1 MPPIPC
7 DLSIVIPTYNR
18 RTAVVKLVE
27 TLLRQERPNLTIEIV
42 VVIDGSS
49 DGTAKALNAI
59 GGSADARV
67 EVISTPNN
75 GRAAARNTGIARC
88 TGRFILFLDDDVLP
102 IGSLLAAHASAD
114 ETADVVLGRIEPGG
128 NPHELMVFRSL
139 GEQFYQDRHKRL
151 STPDLVF
158 RATDVFAGNLSVRRS
173 LLELIGGFDVSYSGY
188 GCEDWDLGQRLI
200 EAGATIAYVP
210 DAAVVHLAITTPGRW
225 LQNAREEAITQ
236 QRLVEKH
243 PVLIR
248 DVSLGGLHED
258 PIVGRSI
265 SHFALQFPRL
275 AQIAGSAAMRAVA
288 LMDSLPTVSLNRRVA
303 AQSWQLH
310 FWSAVSQDRQSA
322 HETRERYEFHGRILC
337 YHRIAEDP
345 NPALAEFAMRPD
357 DFRGQMRWLRDH
369 GWTVISLMDMLD
381 AFDTGR
387 TLHKAVALTFDDGYQ
402 DLLDQALPILQEFGY
417 PATAFVVTDLFGRS
431 AEWDAKYGGEMA
443 PLANLDDIK
452 ALEAAGW
459 EIGHHTRTHPALT
472 ELDDEQ
478 LEDEIAGGK
487 RDLETALGHP
497 VQTFAYPYGIHDIR
511 VRRAAKRAGFRAGL
525 PLASRVAS
533 SRSPEFAT
541 ERVCVLRD
549 HTLRDFQSLLLF
561 GWDVRGSLRHLLGSP
576 GRLLKG
582 PVEAVPDPP
591 L

>member
-1 MPPIPC
+1 MSPIPC

-18 RTAVVKLVE
+18 RTAVVNLVE
-27 TLLRQERPNLTIEIV
+27 ALLRQERPNLTIEIIV
-42 VVIDGSS
+42 VVDGSS
-49 DGTAKALNAI
+49 DGTAKALNTI
-59 GGSADARV
+59 DGSADAMV
-67 EVISTPNN
+67 EVISTPNS

-88 TGRFILFLDDDVLP
+88 TGRFVLFLDDDVLP
-102 IGSLLAAHASAD
+102 IGSLLAAHVAAD
-114 ETADVVLGRIEPGG
+114 EGADVVLGRIEPGD
-128 NPHELMVFRSL
+128 NPHELKVFRSL
-139 GEQFYQDRHKRL
+139 SEQFYQDRHQRL
-151 STPDLVF
+151 ATPNVVF

-173 LLELIGGFDVSYSGY
+173 LLELVGGFDSAYSGY

-200 EAGATIAYVP
+200 EAGATIAYAP
-210 DAAVVHLAITTPGRW
+210 DAAVVHHAMTTPDRW
-225 LQNAREEAITQ
+225 LQDAREEAITQ

-243 PVLIR
+243 PGLIR
-248 DVSLGGLHED
+248 DVTLGGLHED

-265 SHFALQFPRL
+265 AHFAVQFPRL
-275 AQIAGSAAMRAVA
+275 AQIAGSVAIRAVD
-288 LMDSLPTVSLNRRVA
+288 LMDSLPVVTLNRRVA

-310 FWSAVSQDRQSA
+310 FWSAVSQDRQSP

-357 DFRGQMRWLRDH
+357 DFRTQMRWLRDN
-369 GWTVISLMDMLD
+369 GWTVMSLTDMLD
-381 AFDTGR
+381 AFEAGR

-417 PATAFVVTDLFGRS
+417 PATAFVVTSLFGRS
-431 AEWDAKYGGEMA
+431 AGWDAKYGGEMA

-452 ALEAAGW
+452 VLEAAGW

-472 ELDDEQ
+472 ELDGEQ

-487 RDLETALGHP
+487 RDLEKALGHP
-497 VQTFAYPYGIHDIR
+497 VQTFAYPYGIHDVR
-511 VRRAAKRAGFRAGL
+511 VRRATKRAGFRAGL
-525 PLASRVAS
+525 ALESRVAS

-549 HTLRDFQSLLLF
+549 HTLRDFQSLLWF
-561 GWDVRGSLRHLLGSP
+561 GWDIRGSLRHLIGSP

-582 PVEAVPDPP
+582 PVETVSDPP